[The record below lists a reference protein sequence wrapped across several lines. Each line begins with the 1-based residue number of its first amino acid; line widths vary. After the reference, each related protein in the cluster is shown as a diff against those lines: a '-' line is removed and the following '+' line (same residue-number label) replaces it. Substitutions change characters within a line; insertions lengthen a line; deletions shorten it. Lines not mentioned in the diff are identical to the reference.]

1 MGVLGGGRWK
11 GLGGKR
17 GVGVTASEEK
27 DDPSFERSE
36 TSPVL

>member
-1 MGVLGGGRWK
+1 MEGDMRK
-11 GLGGKR
+11 E